1 MVNSVLFNIALI
13 SVLVGVG
20 AVFVAAELALVSLR
34 ESQVKQLAHRGKR
47 GQLVA
52 RLTGDPNLFLSA
64 VQVGVTLSGFLAAA
78 FGADRLSGSFASAL
92 ERAGLSQGLAGTTA
106 LVLVTLVI
114 SYISIVVGE
123 LAAKRLALQRA
134 EGISLALAPLVNFT
148 ARIARPVI

>member
-78 FGADRLSGSFASAL
+78 FGADRLSGSFAEAL
-92 ERAGLSQGLAGTTA
+92 SERDFPRDLP
-106 LVLVTLVI
+106 
-114 SYISIVVGE
+114 
-123 LAAKRLALQRA
+123 
-134 EGISLALAPLVNFT
+134 APL
-148 ARIARPVI
+148 PWCWSPW